1 MDPSKAPGIG
11 YTIAGVR
18 VIGNKKTARGMV
30 LLHARVP
37 LGNPFTLEIRD
48 RIRRN
53 LLASPFCKSVT
64 VNWEIHKTKP
74 NSIVLFLTMKER
86 ITWIISPS
94 FSYSDGNYG
103 GSMLFKEKNLLGTGK
118 LLRVFAGY
126 NNEAQRFT
134 LQYMD
139 PNILFSPV
147 SWSIAVDYQH
157 WNLKEFDPS
166 AQGIRN
172 GTLLRQQ
179 TFQQFTSGLEFGY
192 FWYNWVLTSIKYQ
205 FGLVDFAQ
213 PRCARAHPSN
223 EISLQRCPASSLDLT
238 DPNGLNGLGRSYYV
252 GPMALLD
259 DHGVWKD
266 SIDQQ
271 GKFWN
276 WKRDAQVQL
285 QAAIRRSQT
294 IYGMQRGFDIRFL
307 INIASKNLGG
317 EFDYVTWSLRYEHGF
332 NFAKSREF
340 GARHNLT
347 IFAEQA
353 ATHNAPYF
361 RELRLG
367 GADLR
372 GYISQQL
379 AGDTMTRF
387 RIQYKVHM
395 FSLGWLMFRAVA
407 FYDTAWLFFRDGG
420 EEVSRMHEKN
430 GMRRYYLPNAVG
442 PGDRTLWNNGIGT
455 GLRIYIK
462 PISMGSIGLDVAYGF
477 EARAV
482 RFILMIGT

>member
-1 MDPSKAPGIG
+1 MDPGKAPGIG
-11 YTIAGVR
+11 FTIVGVR
-18 VIGNKKTARGMV
+18 VIGNKKTARAMV

-37 LGNPFTLEIRD
+37 LGNPFTLKVRD
-48 RIRRN
+48 NIRRN

-64 VNWEIHKTKP
+64 VNWEVHKTKP
-74 NSIVLFLTMKER
+74 KSVVLFLTMKER

-103 GSMLFKEKNLLGTGK
+103 GSMLFKEKNLLGSGK
-118 LLRVFAGY
+118 LLRIFAGY

-134 LQYMD
+134 LQYKD
-139 PNILFSPV
+139 PNIVFSPV
-147 SWSIAVDYQH
+147 MWSIDVDYRRF
-157 WNLKEFDPS
+157 NLKEYDPS
-166 AQGIRN
+166 AEGIRN
-172 GTLLRQQ
+172 GTLLRAQ
-179 TFQQFTSGLEFGY
+179 TFQQFMTGLALGY
-192 FWYNWVLTSIKYQ
+192 FWYNWVMTSIKYQ
-205 FGLVDFAQ
+205 FGLVDFGN
-213 PRCARAHPSN
+213 PRCLRANPSAQV
-223 EISLQRCPASSLDLT
+223 SLQRCPTSSLTL
-238 DPNGLNGLGRSYYV
+238 DPADLGRSYYV
-252 GPMALLD
+252 GPMAILNEHD
-259 DHGVWKD
+259 VWTD
-266 SIDQQ
+266 SIDQR

-276 WKRDAQVQL
+276 WKRDATIQL
-285 QAAIRRSQT
+285 RVGIVRSQT
-294 IYGMQRGFDIRFL
+294 ILGMERGFNL
-307 INIASKNLGG
+307 QWGINIASKNLGG

-361 RELRLG
+361 RELRTG
-367 GADLR
+367 GTELR

-387 RIQYKVHM
+387 RIQYKLHM
-395 FSLGWLMFRAVA
+395 FTLGWFMFRAVA
-407 FYDTAWLFFRDGG
+407 FYDTAWIFYRDGG
-420 EEVSRMHEKN
+420 HAESRMHEKN
-430 GMRRYYLPNAVG
+430 DVRRYYLPHAVG

-462 PISMGSIGLDVAYGF
+462 PLSMGSIGLDVAYGL

-482 RFILMIGT
+482 RFIVMIGT